1 MGICNSIRY
10 DSDLIVKV
18 AGICAH
24 WSGLFKENTVFSIE
38 CSFSGA
44 IVLAIRG
51 PCRCAP
57 THLARS
63 ALELCASDFAF
74 SSSWSR
80 WPYCR
85 VHRFL
90 CRAIWFE

>member
-1 MGICNSIRY
+1 MGVCNSLRY

-24 WSGLFKENTVFSIE
+24 WGGLFKENTVFSIA

-44 IVLAIRG
+44 IVSAIRG
-51 PCRCAP
+51 PRRCAP

-63 ALELCASDFAF
+63 ALELCASDFALLILEPLALLLSPSIF
-74 SSSWSR
+74 VSR
-80 WPYCR
+80 HL
-85 VHRFL
+85 V
-90 CRAIWFE
+90 